1 MIGQA
6 LVGNVAFEQELKA
19 RLKAADL
26 SDRCLFIGEI
36 PSGQMP
42 AMMQCLSLL
51 VAPPRYEGF
60 GMTPLEAMACG
71 AAVVATDT
79 GAFAEMITAG
89 ETGYVVPIG
98 DLDALTSAVLS
109 ITEDPER
116 LAVMGQTAR
125 KSVVENFTLTGE
137 AAAIDKVYE
146 RLWSGERF

>member
-1 MIGQA
+1 
-6 LVGNVAFEQELKA
+6 
-19 RLKAADL
+19 
-26 SDRCLFIGEI
+26 
-36 PSGQMP
+36 MP